1 VLVLA
6 VPTTQTQV
14 VSDDRYEP
22 LPAFTELPGWLWRRT
37 SRATRIG
44 TGALALFVAVAIAV
58 VAPSISASKRER
70 AKEDA
75 RAAAAFE
82 ASQDRAQ
89 ALAQKPR
96 FGRSRA
102 SSRPAM
108 LHDLSGAILADARKR
123 VAAHQ
128 LAGPIRGV
136 ECERFPRTVGG
147 IPPERDPRVRSGRY
161 YCVAVTAELV
171 RDAGALGHPYRALM
185 HFDTGRYAFCKIAG
199 RPDPTPNP
207 KVVTPKACGG

>member
-1 VLVLA
+1 M
-6 VPTTQTQV
+6 PG
-14 VSDDRYEP
+14 
-22 LPAFTELPGWLWRRT
+22 FTELPGWVWRRT
-37 SRATRIG
+37 TRGTRIG
-44 TGALALFVAVAIAV
+44 VAALLVFIGVAIAV

-82 ASQDRAQ
+82 ASQIRAQ

-96 FGRSRA
+96 FGRSDA
-102 SSRPAM
+102 SSRVAM
-108 LHDLSGAILADARKR
+108 LHDLSGAILTDARKR
-123 VAAHQ
+123 VAAHE
-128 LAGPIRGV
+128 LAGPIRRV

-147 IPPERDPRVRSGRY
+147 IPPERDPRARSGRY

-185 HFDTGRYAFCKIAG
+185 HFDTGRYAFCKVSG
-199 RPDPTPNP
+199 RPDPTPDP
-207 KVVTPKACGG
+207 KVVTPAACGG

>member
-1 VLVLA
+1 M
-6 VPTTQTQV
+6 PG
-14 VSDDRYEP
+14 
-22 LPAFTELPGWLWRRT
+22 FTELPGWMWRRT
-37 SRATRIG
+37 SRGTRIG
-44 TGALALFVAVAIAV
+44 AGALLVLIAVAIAV

-70 AKEDA
+70 AQQDA

-82 ASQDRAQ
+82 ASQERAQ

-96 FGRSRA
+96 FGRSDA
-102 SSRPAM
+102 SLRILM

-123 VAAHQ
+123 VATHE
-128 LAGPIRGV
+128 LAGPIRSV

-147 IPPERDPRVRSGRY
+147 IPPERDPRVKSGRY
-161 YCVAVTAELV
+161 YCVAVTAKLV

-185 HFDTGRYAFCKIAG
+185 HFDTGRYAFCKVSG

-207 KVVTPKACGG
+207 KVVTPRACGG